1 MKNNCFP
8 KLSEESEWHM
18 IIGGAGSPN
27 TVELYNWHTSQQCQ
41 LPNLP
46 VGVFGH
52 VAVFMEG
59 VPVFCEAG
67 ENQQSCYKIDKSTQK
82 WVSVSFLL

>member
-1 MKNNCFP
+1 LIQQSNIIVLHGLF
-8 KLSEESEWHM
+8 SEAEWHM

-27 TVELYNWHTSQQCQ
+27 TVELYNWHTNQQCQ

-52 VAVFMEG
+52 VAALFKMK
-59 VPVFCEAG
+59 
-67 ENQQSCYKIDKSTQK
+67 YD
-82 WVSVSFLL
+82 

>member
-46 VGVFGH
+46 VGVYGH
-52 VAVFMEG
+52 VAAFMEG
-59 VPVFCEAG
+59 VPDFCEAG
-67 ENQQSCYKIDKSTQK
+67 ANRRSCCKMVKSSKK
-82 WVSVSFLL
+82 WVSVS